1 MRPLLAILL
10 AAPLLAATDPP
21 PTHPASST
29 LEPPAA
35 KEQRPRRV
43 WVVLDFYKEFGGT
56 VVRED
61 EAALVV
67 RTPGGEER
75 SVDRSAVISATP
87 LLDDPAGTPVVVRYR
102 DDRRVKAL
110 LVEDGLDGATVDLRG
125 MRTVIPR
132 SEIWGLEREVPFEV
146 LLARYRK
153 VIPANAWPQRIALAR
168 WAMDQDHPEIAV
180 EELQEVVKHQES
192 DEVRKLLKLA
202 EIADRSRKTGST
214 PAAGASPRPSPAAT
228 PPTEAEQP
236 RLQESDVNLIRVMEV
251 DLTRPPRMEA
261 QADLAAELVG
271 RFGPERRLPADGDT
285 VEKLSAWTAPRLLTL
300 LFQLKARDLY
310 GRIRVAE
317 DPEHLRV
324 YRKQVHDAWLV
335 PNCATSRCHGGEQ
348 AGALRL
354 VRDQPRDA
362 RTSYTNLVHVLRF
375 RTSAG
380 ESLLDFDNPS
390 ASALLDMGRP
400 RESARRPHPAVSGWK
415 PSVRGGRGEPET
427 SVVAWLRGMH
437 RPRPEYPVTLEPP
450 DAPAVAPA
458 GTAER

>member
-1 MRPLLAILL
+1 MRFLLAVLFL
-10 AAPLLAATDPP
+10 APLVAAIDPP
-21 PTHPASST
+21 PANPASST
-29 LEPPAA
+29 VAPPPPA
-35 KEQRPRRV
+35 EQRPRRV

-61 EAALVV
+61 EATLVI
-67 RTPGGEER
+67 RTPGGDER
-75 SVDRSAVISATP
+75 SVDRSTVISAIP
-87 LLDDPAGTPVVVRYR
+87 LLDDPAGTPVIVRYR
-102 DDRRVKAL
+102 DDRRVRAL

-153 VIPANAWPQRIALAR
+153 AMPADAWSQRIALAR
-168 WAMDQDHPEIAV
+168 WAMDQDHPEVAV
-180 EELQEVVKHQES
+180 EELREVVKHQES

-202 EIADRSRKTGST
+202 EIAARNRKSQAT
-214 PAAGASPRPSPAAT
+214 PPETTSPRPAAPA
-228 PPTEAEQP
+228 PTEEPERP

-251 DLTRPPRMEA
+251 NLTRPPRMEA
-261 QADLAAELVG
+261 QPELAADLVA
-271 RFGPERRLPADGDT
+271 RFGPEQRLPADGDT
-285 VEKLSAWTAPRLLTL
+285 VEKLSSWPASRLLTL

-362 RTSYTNLVHVLRF
+362 RTSYTNLVHLLRF
-375 RTSAG
+375 RTTAG

-390 ASALLDMGRP
+390 ASPLLDMGRP
-400 RESARRPHPAVSGWK
+400 RESARRPHPAVAGWK
-415 PSVRGGRGEPET
+415 PSIRSGRGEPET

-437 RPRPEYPVTLEPP
+437 RPRPEYPVTLE
-450 DAPAVAPA
+450 APAAAAAAPA
-458 GTAER
+458 GTEER